1 MARKILLADDSVT
14 AQNMGR
20 KILADAGYDVIT
32 VNNGSA
38 ALKKIAELKPE
49 LIILDVYMP
58 GYSGLEVCQ
67 RLKDAH
73 ETARIPVL
81 LSVGKLEPFKPD
93 EAKRVR
99 AEGYIVKPF
108 EASELLS
115 ALSKLEDKI
124 VPKAEA
130 GKAGRLNRAVAI
142 DESSRSGDEP
152 AAEGSWKSR
161 ISFPSKKK
169 EQAEES
175 SDDGALYNAVNRD
188 LKTVVQRNEPE
199 TPSTPVEKTKEERV
213 DLGAL
218 ATPGLPKDVTTEEI
232 AALAAAAAHVQGRKL
247 EAESAA
253 LPVEK
258 EIKAEETAVSPEPA
272 REVAETPVAEE
283 VVAPQMRPAA
293 QTTAPVTPTED
304 EVSAAIAS
312 LETEHSPENLRN
324 VNSGNGA
331 EPASQQAEDLP
342 VTMAVS
348 PVSVSEGPRWIAVS
362 VPVDAQEAALSLEHE
377 MQSAFRAFSAA
388 AAAQAGP
395 ATLVDETQSSMIETA
410 IAPVTPETM
419 VETRPATDSAIE
431 PRTEPVVTAPAE
443 VSAEASGNEVS
454 SHEQASSTE
463 AAEFAAARGHEVAD
477 YSEQQDYSVTQQLQP
492 SEVTQGH
499 VDDATSETVKSEL
512 PTPTTMEV
520 SAPSEAATHDVS
532 QEQVIGT
539 ESQPAVAASG
549 EATSPEL
556 ASSEMTSG
564 ETIASQSTSAEA
576 GVAEVAAC
584 ENAAAIEQPAVVAEA
599 PASETAEAAIGVPHD
614 IIEQKPVVQNLVVQ
628 NLIEEKP
635 VEQDRVSAEN
645 VSPASAPQLAP
656 SAQVDAAP
664 QTIPQSNESQVAA
677 TTAAAWASW
686 RQIRDSVPAL
696 KAPEPAGNV
705 NEEQT
710 PDSVAAAAFAA
721 AAGAE
726 TSPGVS
732 SSSAE
737 TTSAVNSQ
745 TVASIVDSLLAELRP
760 RIVEEISRKLA
771 VEKK

>member
-130 GKAGRLNRAVAI
+130 GKSGRLNRAVAI

-199 TPSTPVEKTKEERV
+199 TPSAPVEKPEEKRL

-218 ATPGLPKDVTTEEI
+218 ATTGLPKDVTTEEI

-247 EAESAA
+247 EAESPTQAA
-253 LPVEK
+253 QK
-258 EIKAEETAVSPEPA
+258 EIKAEETTVVPEPA
-272 REVAETPVAEE
+272 QEVAKAQAAPE
-283 VVAPQMRPAA
+283 VPAPQTTTAA
-293 QTTAPVTPTED
+293 QTAAPVAPTED

-312 LETEHSPENLRN
+312 LEMEHSPENLRN

-331 EPASQQAEDLP
+331 ASQHTEDLP
-342 VTMAVS
+342 VTMAAS
-348 PVSVSEGPRWIAVS
+348 PVSVGSEGPRWTAV
-362 VPVDAQEAALSLEHE
+362 PMAVDAQEAALSLERE
-377 MQSAFRAFSAA
+377 MQMAFRAFTAA

-395 ATLVDETQSSMIETA
+395 ATSVEETHSSA
-410 IAPVTPETM
+410 IAPVATETV
-419 VETRPATDSAIE
+419 VESMPAADSAIE
-431 PRTEPVVTAPAE
+431 ARTEPATAE
-443 VSAEASGNEVS
+443 VSAEASGTEVS
-454 SHEQASSTE
+454 SNEQVSSAET
-463 AAEFAAARGHEVAD
+463 AEFAVARGQEVAD
-477 YSEQQDYSVTQQLQP
+477 PAEQQDYSVPQQVQP
-492 SEVTQGH
+492 SEVTLAQ

-512 PTPTTMEV
+512 PALLPAQLPAQPPTEV
-520 SAPSEAATHDVS
+520 SSALKVTPSRETPQQPVVS
-532 QEQVIGT
+532 I
-539 ESQPAVAASG
+539 ESQPAVTASG
-549 EATSPEL
+549 EVTSRDL

-564 ETIASQSTSAEA
+564 ETVSSQSASVEA
-576 GVAEVAAC
+576 RVGDVAASG
-584 ENAAAIEQPAVVAEA
+584 NAAEIEQPPVVAET
-599 PASETAEAAIGVPHD
+599 PASETVEAGIGVPRD
-614 IIEQKPVVQNLVVQ
+614 ITERN
-628 NLIEEKP
+628 P
-635 VEQDRVSAEN
+635 VEANMVEQNSVPIESVPVE
-645 VSPASAPQLAP
+645 SAPQLAAP
-656 SAQVDAAP
+656 QQVDAAP
-664 QTIPQSNESQVAA
+664 QAIPHSNESEVAA

-696 KAPEPAGNV
+696 KTPESAGNV
-705 NEEQT
+705 KEEQA

-726 TSPGVS
+726 TSPSVS
-732 SSSAE
+732 AGSAE
-737 TTSAVNSQ
+737 TASGVNSQ

-760 RIVEEISRKLA
+760 KIVEEISRKLA

>member
-130 GKAGRLNRAVAI
+130 GKPGRLGRAVAI
-142 DESSRSGDEP
+142 DESTRSGDEP

-188 LKTVVQRNEPE
+188 LKTVVQRSEPE
-199 TPSTPVEKTKEERV
+199 TPIAPIEKTEKTNEERV

-218 ATPGLPKDVTTEEI
+218 AATGLPKDVTTEEI

-253 LPVEK
+253 QAGQPEV
-258 EIKAEETAVSPEPA
+258 KAEETTVSPEPVQ
-272 REVAETPVAEE
+272 EVAKAPVVQEISTTQ
-283 VVAPQMRPAA
+283 PTTAA
-293 QTTAPVTPTED
+293 QTTTPVTPTEA

-312 LETEHSPENLRN
+312 LETEHAPEQVSN

-331 EPASQQAEDLP
+331 EQTSQEPEDLP
-342 VTMAVS
+342 VTMAAS
-348 PVSVSEGPRWIAVS
+348 PAFADTDGPRWTAVS
-362 VPVDAQEAALSLEHE
+362 VAVEAQEAAVSLEQE

-395 ATLVDETQSSMIETA
+395 ATLVDETQASA
-410 IAPVTPETM
+410 IAPVAPETV
-419 VETRPATDSAIE
+419 VESMPPVVAAIE
-431 PRTEPVVTAPAE
+431 AKTEPVATAPAE
-443 VSAEASGNEVS
+443 VSAEALGKEVF
-454 SHEQASSTE
+454 STE
-463 AAEFAAARGHEVAD
+463 NAEFAVARGQEVAD
-477 YSEQQDYSVTQQLQP
+477 HSEQQDYSVTQQAQP
-492 SEVTQGH
+492 SETTPAH
-499 VDDATSETVKSEL
+499 VNDLTSETVKSEL
-512 PTPTTMEV
+512 PAPTPIEIN
-520 SAPSEAATHDVS
+520 SAPEAPPHETS
-532 QEQVIGT
+532 QEQVVGIENAPAIAASEVSSAET
-539 ESQPAVAASG
+539 IPSQP
-549 EATSPEL
+549 TSV
-556 ASSEMTSG
+556 
-564 ETIASQSTSAEA
+564 EA
-576 GVAEVAAC
+576 GVADVAYA
-584 ENAAAIEQPAVVAEA
+584 NAAEVEHPAVVAEA
-599 PASETAEAAIGVPHD
+599 STSETAAVTISVPQD
-614 IIEQKPVVQNLVVQ
+614 SVSIESV
-628 NLIEEKP
+628 P
-635 VEQDRVSAEN
+635 VE
-645 VSPASAPQLAP
+645 SAPQMAV
-656 SAQVDAAP
+656 SQQGDVAQQAV
-664 QTIPQSNESQVAA
+664 PQSNESDVAA

-696 KAPEPAGNV
+696 KTQERAEDTKEEPT
-705 NEEQT
+705 Q
-710 PDSVAAAAFAA
+710 DSVAAAAFAA

-726 TSPGVS
+726 TSPSVS
-732 SSSAE
+732 SGSAE
-737 TTSAVNSQ
+737 TTPGVNSQ

-760 RIVEEISRKLA
+760 KIVEEISRKLA